1 MPNTSIICGTLLI
14 LIGIVGYVVGATDG
28 RASVTALI
36 PAFFG
41 VILLLLGV
49 FSRTKEGLRKHLMH
63 AAALVA
69 LLGFVMPAG
78 MLLMRIREF
87 TISLASMS
95 QLAMA
100 LVCLVFVI
108 LAIRSFT
115 QARKLREAA

>member
-1 MPNTSIICGTLLI
+1 MPNTSIICGALLI
-14 LIGIVGYVVGATDG
+14 LIGMVGYVVGAADG
-28 RASVTALI
+28 RASITALI